1 MADESNPK
9 TNTEKDKSTNIKFEA
24 VPPLTQLA
32 ETDESSPENMNQFIS
47 GKVKNQYENTG
58 QKLQHFI
65 TTSNQKE
72 QHIQRKMLKIQSKY
86 SKINRK
92 LKKLERTKERLMKGN
107 DVKSQTEP
115 SETEQ
120 NNNLSQSQE
129 STRSPTGKDN
139 SEKVP
144 SIVDPGLWSC
154 EVRIGPVDSGG
165 EEYSE
170 AQQET
175 SQPGDKARLGESDL
189 CDGLRVLVRLCG
201 VLHPGR
207 LTPILPP
214 DIYGVKVDRERGDR
228 PHVFSRE
235 ELLSRV
241 VSMSCRTERAV
252 LVHHISRRIFAMT
265 QSS

>member
-1 MADESNPK
+1 MQ
-9 TNTEKDKSTNIKFEA
+9 IKF
-24 VPPLTQLA
+24 
-32 ETDESSPENMNQFIS
+32 NF
-47 GKVKNQYENTG
+47 
-58 QKLQHFI
+58 
-65 TTSNQKE
+65 
-72 QHIQRKMLKIQSKY
+72 KIQSKY

-92 LKKLERTKERLMKGN
+92 LKKLEKTKERLMKAK
-107 DVKSQTEP
+107 DFKSQTEP

-129 STRSPTGKDN
+129 SRSPTDKDN

-144 SIVDPGLWSC
+144 TKVDPGLWSC
-154 EVRIGPVDSGG
+154 EVRIAPVDSGG
-165 EEYSE
+165 EEDSE

-175 SQPGDKARLGESDL
+175 GQPGDQARLGERDL

-235 ELLSRV
+235 ELLTRV
-241 VSMSCRTERAV
+241 VSMS
-252 LVHHISRRIFAMT
+252 
-265 QSS
+265 